1 MMKKI
6 FKSLKLRIHI
16 EVQSFLWFKLV
27 ILRNSLKHLSKSYK
41 ILLVVFYKINI
52 NNVSS
57 SKLLECKFSSQKLL
71 WSFTTSG
78 KRTIEQV
85 KAVITSYPGLM
96 ISLKVAGKSEIVG
109 RQANMAAMLFFFRSK
124 EDWELSSENFPI
136 ILQSL
141 HEPLRKF
148 LTWNLSTHPNCNYEI
163 VLLIPIKTSK
173 LLQYRFLSNYFN
185 YCLIVYRH
193 LLENEIKVTSWSWQT
208 SWWFQLSNSFHWHQ
222 KKQVRGCWT
231 FLVAHLV
238 MSQPMTLTSQTPLC
252 N

>member
-1 MMKKI
+1 MMEKR

-27 ILRNSLKHLSKSYK
+27 ILRNSLKHLSKSCK
-41 ILLVVFYKINI
+41 ILLVVLYKINI

-109 RQANMAAMLFFFRSK
+109 RQANMAAMLFSQIKGRLGTIQWKFPNHSTKFAWTFEKILNMESK
-124 EDWELSSENFPI
+124 
-136 ILQSL
+136 
-141 HEPLRKF
+141 H
-148 LTWNLSTHPNCNYEI
+148 
-163 VLLIPIKTSK
+163 TS
-173 LLQYRFLSNYFN
+173 
-185 YCLIVYRH
+185 
-193 LLENEIKVTSWSWQT
+193 
-208 SWWFQLSNSFHWHQ
+208 QLSIWNCAFNS
-222 KKQVRGCWT
+222 
-231 FLVAHLV
+231 
-238 MSQPMTLTSQTPLC
+238 

>member
-27 ILRNSLKHLSKSYK
+27 ILRNSLKHLSKSCK
-41 ILLVVFYKINI
+41 ILLVVLYKINI

-96 ISLKVAGKSEIVG
+96 IDLKVAGKSEIVG
-109 RQANMAAMLFFFRSK
+109 RQANMAAMLFSQIKGR
-124 EDWELSSENFPI
+124 LGTIHENFPI

-148 LTWNLSTHPNCNYEI
+148 LTWNISTHPNCNYEI

-193 LLENEIKVTSWSWQT
+193 LLKNEIKVTSWSWQT
-208 SWWFQLSNSFHWHQ
+208 SQWFQLSNSFYWHQ

-238 MSQPMTLTSQTPLC
+238 MSQPMALTSQTPLC

>member
-6 FKSLKLRIHI
+6 SKSLKLRIHI

-27 ILRNSLKHLSKSYK
+27 ILRNSLKHLSKSCK
-41 ILLVVFYKINI
+41 ILLVVLYKINI

-96 ISLKVAGKSEIVG
+96 ISLKVAGKSEIVS
-109 RQANMAAMLFFFRSK
+109 RQANMAAMLFSQIKGRLGTIQWK
-124 EDWELSSENFPI
+124 FPNH
-136 ILQSL
+136 STKFAW
-141 HEPLRKF
+141 KF
-148 LTWNLSTHPNCNYEI
+148 LTWNISTHPNCNYEI

-185 YCLIVYRH
+185 YCLIVYHH
-193 LLENEIKVTSWSWQT
+193 LLENEIKVTSWSWQN
-208 SWWFQLSNSFHWHQ
+208 SQWFQLSNSFYWHQ

-231 FLVAHLV
+231 YLVAHLV